1 MTLTTPSAPPS
12 PPKARVPVALFAVA
26 IVVAAAVS
34 VGGTAAYLETRPGP
48 AGTTVVD
55 DLAHPVSVPLNPHRV
70 VVLAPNL
77 VDLLYRL
84 GLRGSIV
91 GVGCDASLPGGIYN
105 EYTPNQTALW
115 DLSNASCVTDFPNL
129 NTEGVALL
137 EPEVVFASTLTPDL
151 ARQQLESVYGI
162 PVVVLAP
169 PTLDG
174 IVGDVRLV
182 AQIFPEAQA
191 AATSLVELLNGV
203 LANASA
209 YDANFS
215 ENNVSIPSVLLTY
228 YFDGGGYYTYGV
240 GTFGDSLISLA
251 GGRNLASSSALIY
264 GELNATVA
272 LVDQPDV
279 ILYGTSNDSYVVAGQ
294 TPSVW
299 PTAPYWSQLNGT
311 KIALDVTVVTE
322 AGPSMILDLPYL
334 LHLLHPTLVPAP

>member
-1 MTLTTPSAPPS
+1 M
-12 PPKARVPVALFAVA
+12 A
-26 IVVAAAVS
+26 ILVAAAVS

-48 AGTTVVD
+48 VGTTVPAGTTVVD
-55 DLAHPVSVPLNPHRV
+55 DLANPVSVPLNPHRV
-70 VVLAPNL
+70 VVLAPNI

-137 EPEVVFASTLTPDL
+137 EPDVVFASTLTPDL

-191 AATSLVELLNGV
+191 AATALVELLTGV

-215 ENNVSIPSVLLTY
+215 ENNVPIPSVLLTY
-228 YFDGGGYYTYGV
+228 NFDGGGYYTYGV
-240 GTFGDSLISLA
+240 GTFGDSLISIS
-251 GGRNLASSSALIY
+251 GGHNRASSSALLY

-311 KIALDVTVVTE
+311 KIALDVTIVTE
-322 AGPSMILDLPYL
+322 AGPSMILGLPHL